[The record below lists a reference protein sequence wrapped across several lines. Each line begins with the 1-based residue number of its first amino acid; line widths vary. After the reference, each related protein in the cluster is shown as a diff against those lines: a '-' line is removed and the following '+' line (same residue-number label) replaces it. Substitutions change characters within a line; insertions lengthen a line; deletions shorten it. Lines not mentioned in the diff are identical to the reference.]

1 MQILH
6 EEKNNKK
13 QSRKAVEKIWF
24 PSPKRDRYRGTCQL
38 PLYCI
43 NCAYSCWRK
52 RTYFIIYWWP
62 LVATS
67 NTIQSH
73 TFSLE
78 EVWHRKRKAKKDIL
92 SENIYFFCIGK
103 TGKGKFSYKSHFKF
117 QPHYTPLC
125 EPWEVILF
133 VEIHLVQFTIFLDI
147 GAYTGCLTNV
157 FIIEGKMNLSLMEL
171 NPTWTAATGLVDSS
185 NKNTEMNA
193 IYSAG
198 IQKKYDPLH
207 QL

>member
-1 MQILH
+1 MHL
-6 EEKNNKK
+6 
-13 QSRKAVEKIWF
+13 
-24 PSPKRDRYRGTCQL
+24 
-38 PLYCI
+38 
-43 NCAYSCWRK
+43 
-52 RTYFIIYWWP
+52 
-62 LVATS
+62 
-67 NTIQSH
+67 
-73 TFSLE
+73 
-78 EVWHRKRKAKKDIL
+78 KRKAKKGIL
-92 SENIYFFCIGK
+92 SENIYFLCVGK

-117 QPHYTPLC
+117 QPHYKPVC

-198 IQKKYDPLH
+198 IQTKTWSSSPVIINCSSLNVCNLGQFPSSTSLCYMSLFSGCWNIDNHHK
-207 QL
+207 

>member
-13 QSRKAVEKIWF
+13 QSLKAVEKIWF
-24 PSPKRDRYRGTCQL
+24 PSPNKDRYRDTCQL
-38 PLYCI
+38 PLYRI
-43 NCAYSCWRK
+43 NCAYSFWRK
-52 RTYFIIYWWP
+52 RIYFIIYWWP
-62 LVATS
+62 LVAIS
-67 NTIQSH
+67 NTIHSH

-117 QPHYTPLC
+117 QPHYKPVC

-133 VEIHLVQFTIFLDI
+133 VEIHLVQFTIFWTL
-147 GAYTGCLTNV
+147 GHTLAAWLM
-157 FIIEGKMNLSLMEL
+157 FSLSKGK
-171 NPTWTAATGLVDSS
+171 WTLAWWS
-185 NKNTEMNA
+185 
-193 IYSAG
+193 
-198 IQKKYDPLH
+198 
-207 QL
+207 